1 MLLACN
7 PKCLQIG
14 MPHRG
19 RLNVLCN
26 LLQKPAGLLFSEM
39 QQSISDFHVGD
50 VQYHQGTSSEI
61 LVEDL
66 VRLFLYSHAVRKT
79 NFFHPLAIVVCLQIS
94 SH

>member
-1 MLLACN
+1 MLCKGYEGCRETDFC
-7 PKCLQIG
+7 PVQIG

-50 VQYHQGTSSEI
+50 VQYHQGTSSHI
-61 LVEDL
+61 FVEDL
-66 VRLFLYSHAVRKT
+66 VSQHF
-79 NFFHPLAIVVCLQIS
+79 
-94 SH
+94 